1 MKSYKILIFIFSV
14 IAILAVV
21 AMIFPKDGV
30 KIGDTELRFP
40 SIEEVLVREPL
51 ETETVDPLVALQDS
65 IKMEELR
72 SLKDTLAHYKE
83 VFIGDAGQFYFP
95 NDDVAF
101 FDKVFDEMHKA
112 KANHRIIR
120 IMHYGDSQIEMD
132 RLSANIREWFQSV
145 FGGGGPGMLPA
156 IQTIPSAVVSQ
167 RATGDLTAYA
177 PYGDAGERTSSGNYG
192 IMAKSYRMVSSAV
205 VNIYASKH
213 NAARERVKHF
223 SSVKILVNDRT
234 GNFNATVSARGQ
246 QQKYDLVSPGKGIQ
260 LLQCRLDT
268 VATTL
273 TVKMSGSSD
282 IYGIMVDDGY
292 GVNVDNIPL
301 RGCSGTIFTQLKD
314 TMLQRCYEL
323 SDVGIILLQF
333 GGNSV
338 PAIYNDASIQKF
350 KEATSKQIRYIHSL
364 YPKAKIVYIGPSD
377 MSTRKGGGNLR
388 TYPCLPGLI
397 TALKEAAHEN
407 GAAYWDLYAAMGGEN
422 SMIQWVKSGWAG
434 PDYIHFTPKGAE
446 IMGDIMAKSFEEV
459 YNFYKLRKNTDP
471 SQLDSLWT
479 AK

>member
-1 MKSYKILIFIFSV
+1 MKSYKILIFILSV

-21 AMIFPKDGV
+21 AYFFPKDGV
-30 KIGDTELRFP
+30 KIGSTELHFP
-40 SIEEVLVREPL
+40 SIEEALVREPI
-51 ETETVDPLVALQDS
+51 ETETVDPLVAIQDS
-65 IKMEELR
+65 IRMEELR

-95 NDDVAF
+95 DDDITF
-101 FDKVFDEMHKA
+101 FDRVFDEMRNA
-112 KANHRIIR
+112 KTNHRIIR

-132 RLSANIREWFQSV
+132 RLSANLREWFQSI
-145 FGGGGPGMLPA
+145 FDGGGPGMLPA
-156 IQTIPSAVVSQ
+156 VQTIPSAVVSQ

-177 PYGDAGERTSSGNYG
+177 PYGDAGERTRTGNYG
-192 IMAKSYRMVSSAV
+192 IMAKSYNMGSSAV

-213 NAARERVKHF
+213 NAARERVKRF
-223 SSVKILVNDRT
+223 SSVKLLVNDRS
-234 GNFNATVSARGQ
+234 GKFKASVSAKGQ
-246 QQKYDLVSPGKGIQ
+246 QQKYEMESPGKGIQ
-260 LLQCRLDT
+260 LLQCQLDT
-268 VATTL
+268 EATTL
-273 TVKMSGSSD
+273 TVRMSGASD

-301 RGCSGTIFTQLKD
+301 RGCSGTIFTQIKD

-323 SDVGIILLQF
+323 ADVGIILLQF

-338 PAIYNDASIQKF
+338 PALYNDASIQKF
-350 KEATSKQIRYIHSL
+350 KEATSKQIRYIRSL
-364 YPKAKIVYIGPSD
+364 YPKAAVVYIGPSD
-377 MSTRKGGGNLR
+377 MSTRKGGGSLH

-434 PDYIHFTPKGAE
+434 PDYVHFTPKGAE
-446 IMGDIMAKSFEEV
+446 IMGDIMAQSFDEV
-459 YNFYKLRKNTDP
+459 YRFYQMRKNMDQT
-471 SQLDSLWT
+471 QLDSLWN
-479 AK
+479 AR

>member
-1 MKSYKILIFIFSV
+1 MKSYKILIFILSV
-14 IAILAVV
+14 IAILALV
-21 AMIFPKDGV
+21 AILFPKEGV
-30 KIGDTELRFP
+30 KIGSTELRFP
-40 SIEEVLVREPL
+40 SIEEVLVREPI
-51 ETETVDPLVALQDS
+51 ETEVIDPVKIREDS
-65 IKMEELR
+65 IRMEELR

-95 NDDVAF
+95 EDDITF
-101 FDKVFDEMHKA
+101 FDKIFDEMA
-112 KANHRIIR
+112 RARSNHRIIR

-132 RLSANIREWFQSV
+132 RLSANLREWFQSV

-156 IQTIPSAVVSQ
+156 VQTIPSAVVSQ
-167 RATGDLTAYA
+167 RGTGDLTAYA

-192 IMAKSYRMVSSAV
+192 IMAKSYRMGSSAV
-205 VNIYASKH
+205 VNIYASNHK
-213 NAARERVKHF
+213 AARERVKKF
-223 SSVKILVNDRT
+223 SSVKLLVNDHN
-234 GNFNATVSARGQ
+234 GKFKATISARDL
-246 QQKYDLVSPGKGIQ
+246 QQKHALESPGKGIH
-260 LLQCRLDT
+260 LLQCQLDT
-268 VATTL
+268 EATSL
-273 TVKMSGSSD
+273 SIKMSGSSD

-323 SDVGIILLQF
+323 ADVGIILLQF

-338 PAIYNDASIQKF
+338 PALYNDASIQKF
-350 KEATSKQIRYIHSL
+350 KESTSKQIRYIRSL

-377 MSTRKGGGNLR
+377 MSTRKGGSLR

-434 PDYIHFTPKGAE
+434 PDYVHFTPKGAE
-446 IMGDIMAKSFEEV
+446 IMGDIMAKSFEEA
-459 YNFYKLRKNTDP
+459 YHFYQMRKNMDKT
-471 SQLDSLWT
+471 QLDSLWAT
-479 AK
+479 R